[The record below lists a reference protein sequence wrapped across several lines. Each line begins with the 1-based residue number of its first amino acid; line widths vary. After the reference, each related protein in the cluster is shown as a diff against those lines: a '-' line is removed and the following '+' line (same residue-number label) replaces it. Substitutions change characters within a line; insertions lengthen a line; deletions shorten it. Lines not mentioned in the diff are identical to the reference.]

1 MSPKAKKIFLLLSIC
16 IPFLIY
22 CVYYYGMVI
31 KDAPYKF
38 KEFKSIE
45 FQYGSGDSLV
55 NKYNSKTGEY
65 QYLNKRDSLVKVHL
79 FLNNN
84 ELLDLHHKASDLG
97 FWDFPKD
104 ERSNDTTTRRGV
116 KPPRYIITF
125 NYLHKS
131 KRVVFDANYP
141 GPQKLVDANMTL
153 IKEIQAALNEA
164 EARQKK

>member
-1 MSPKAKKIFLLLSIC
+1 MSPRAKKIFLYLSIFV
-16 IPFLIY
+16 PFGIY
-22 CVYYYGMVI
+22 CIYYYGMVL

-45 FQYGSGDSLV
+45 FQYGTGDSLV
-55 NKYNSKTGEY
+55 NKYDSKSGKY
-65 QYLNKRDSLVKVHL
+65 QYLNKHDSLVKVQL

-97 FWDFPKD
+97 FWDFPSD
-104 ERSNDTTTRRGV
+104 ERSNDTTTRGGV
-116 KPPRYIITF
+116 KPPRYILTF

-131 KRVVFDANYP
+131 KRVVFDANYA

-164 EARQKK
+164 QARQKK